1 MADDEDIDVWEVFSS
16 DYQPVAKLPKTTPNT
31 VEEMAGALE
40 ILRQKYGALNRIPYQ
55 DCITPTHMFFDDLC
69 RRLLA
74 LEQKETDN
82 E

>member
-1 MADDEDIDVWEVFSS
+1 
-16 DYQPVAKLPKTTPNT
+16 
-31 VEEMAGALE
+31 VEEMADALE